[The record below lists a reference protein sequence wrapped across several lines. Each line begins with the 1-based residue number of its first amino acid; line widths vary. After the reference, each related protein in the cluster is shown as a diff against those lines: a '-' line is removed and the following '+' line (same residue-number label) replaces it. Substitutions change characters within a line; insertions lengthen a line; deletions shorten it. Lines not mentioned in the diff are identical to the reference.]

1 LVSLPAG
8 DGEKPKNEANIQ
20 IRSTSFEMKIFRK
33 LVAIALAWTLEL
45 SLALST
51 LLLIGELC
59 WPTLSHWWRLP
70 SPGQIGFDSF
80 EAETMAHE
88 FVIQLPPAYS
98 NGDRWPLIVFLHGSG
113 ERRNDVTIRHGQD
126 VLRQR
131 LPAIVAAPTCLPSCG
146 WAPDAVAKLIQ
157 CIALGYHVDR
167 NRIYLVGYSMGG
179 YGAWET
185 AAAHPELFAA
195 IVPISGGGDP
205 DKAKQQTRLAIWAF
219 HGENDK
225 AVAVE
230 ESQRMIQAV
239 RRAGGEPRLT
249 ILPKEGHGICG
260 AVCDR
265 TDLWEWLF
273 QQRRRQ

>member
-1 LVSLPAG
+1 
-8 DGEKPKNEANIQ
+8 
-20 IRSTSFEMKIFRK
+20 MKTIRK
-33 LVAIALAWTLEL
+33 LVAFAHAWTLKL
-45 SLALST
+45 SLALSI
-51 LLLIGELC
+51 LLLVGQLC
-59 WPTLSHWWRLP
+59 WPSVMHWWRLP

-80 EAETMAHE
+80 EADTMARE
-88 FVIQLPPAYS
+88 FVIQLPSAYS
-98 NGDRWPLIVFLHGSG
+98 KGQHWPLVVFLHGSG
-113 ERRNDVTIRHGQD
+113 ERKYDAAIVHGRD

-146 WAPDAVAKLIQ
+146 WAPDAVAELIQ
-157 CIALGYHVDR
+157 CIASGYHVDR

-205 DKAKQQTRLAIWAF
+205 NQAKPLTRLAIWAF

-225 AVAVE
+225 AVKVE
-230 ESQRMIQAV
+230 ESQRMIEAV
-239 RRAGGEPRLT
+239 RREGGEPRLT

-260 AVCDR
+260 SVCDR